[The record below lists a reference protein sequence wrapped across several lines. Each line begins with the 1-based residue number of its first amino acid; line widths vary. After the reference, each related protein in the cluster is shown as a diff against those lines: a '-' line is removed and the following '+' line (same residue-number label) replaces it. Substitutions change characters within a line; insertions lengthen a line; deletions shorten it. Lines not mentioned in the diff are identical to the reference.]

1 MEISHIVGY
10 VLAVFVGITLG
21 LIGSGGSILSVPI
34 LVYVMNVSPTLATAY
49 SLFIVGTTALVGG
62 FQKAKQKLVDYKKV
76 VLFGIPTVITVFIT
90 RKFLVP
96 LLPDTI
102 TITSDILIR
111 KEVLIML
118 VFAVVMIFASIRMIK
133 PLKKEIINDDDKLNY
148 FRIIIQ
154 GIFIGLVAGFV
165 GAGGGFLIIPALVFM
180 AKTPMKMAIGTS
192 LFIIAIQSLIGFLG
206 DLITKQIIDWKLILI
221 FTGLA
226 IVGIFIGS
234 ALSKKIKEDKLKTGF
249 GWFVLLMGI
258 YIVIKELFY
267 S

>member
-1 MEISHIVGY
+1 M
-10 VLAVFVGITLG
+10 
-21 LIGSGGSILSVPI
+21 
-34 LVYVMNVSPTLATAY
+34 
-49 SLFIVGTTALVGG
+49 
-62 FQKAKQKLVDYKKV
+62 
-76 VLFGIPTVITVFIT
+76 T
-90 RKFLVP
+90 RP
-96 LLPDTI
+96 L
-102 TITSDILIR
+102 
-111 KEVLIML
+111 E
-118 VFAVVMIFASIRMIK
+118 
-133 PLKKEIINDDDKLNY
+133 KEIINDNDKLNY